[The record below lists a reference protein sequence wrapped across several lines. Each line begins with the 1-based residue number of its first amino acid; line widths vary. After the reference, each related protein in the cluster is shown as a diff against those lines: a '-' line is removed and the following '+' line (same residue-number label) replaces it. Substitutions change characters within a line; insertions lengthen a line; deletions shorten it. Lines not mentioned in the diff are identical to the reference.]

1 MRLERRTRSC
11 WSSSASRDHSRSS
24 ITLGSPAS
32 TRRNRCGSVRNPAAA
47 TRASRRSSL
56 APATLM
62 RSRSRSSCLGLIAYT
77 AKPRSRRASTTG
89 PCGTSI
95 ATATEPGSPAAD
107 HEPIAQGRQARPAVR
122 ERPLAHNFASP
133 VEQADLVLCR
143 APVDASEPAEC
154 LISHGPVLS
163 CSTSRHDACRNLY
176 WRSRARLPT
185 GHPSWPACRGTDP
198 RLVLVARVHG
208 WSLPAGRL
216 ARSAYTR
223 LDRALPGYRCTDR
236 SAGAEELSGVGER
249 PLSCPWM
256 PIVPFKLNQDRRHH
270 IPRQRRKITNWPA
283 YDASLRQRGAT

>member
-1 MRLERRTRSC
+1 MRFDRRTRSC
-11 WSSSASRDHSRSS
+11 WSSSASRDHSGSS
-24 ITLGSPAS
+24 ITLDHAWVTGQHAAEQRPIRAQPGGCDSGIAPVVLGPGDADAIAQPIELLGIDRVYGEAAVQKS
-32 TRRNRCGSVRNPAAA
+32 IHHRSMRHLNRHRD
-47 TRASRRSSL
+47 RAWV
-56 APATLM
+56 A
-62 RSRSRSSCLGLIAYT
+62 RSR
-77 AKPRSRRASTTG
+77 
-89 PCGTSI
+89 
-95 ATATEPGSPAAD
+95 
-107 HEPIAQGRQARPAVR
+107 HEPIAQGRQARPAVG
-122 ERPLAHNFASP
+122 ERPLAHNFARP

-223 LDRALPGYRCTDR
+223 LDRALPGYRCTDHGCGR
-236 SAGAEELSGVGER
+236 TDPYPVRIRRGGRTPGVPG
-249 PLSCPWM
+249 
-256 PIVPFKLNQDRRHH
+256 
-270 IPRQRRKITNWPA
+270 PA
-283 YDASLRQRGAT
+283 CD